1 MSSNRAT
8 EIMLKKAEQKFELA
22 KYSLSRDLLDA
33 CVSELYYSAFQT
45 VTALILSRNEQVS
58 NKHTYVRAWLNKN
71 VGQTGKVSIEMVKT
85 YNRLMDLR
93 SDADYGV
100 EIQFQHHDVATLLA
114 QVDAFNQA
122 IRKIIEDKS
131 STGSS

>member
-22 KYSLSRDLLDA
+22 KYSLSRGLLDA
-33 CVSELYYSAFQT
+33 CVSELHYSAFQT
-45 VTALILSRNEQVS
+45 VTTLILSSNEQVS
-58 NKHTYVRAWLNKN
+58 NKHTSVRAWLNKN
-71 VGQTGKVSIEMVKT
+71 VGQTGKVSIKMVKT

-100 EIQFQHHDVATLLA
+100 EIQFQQSDVDTLLVH
-114 QVDAFNQA
+114 VDGFN
-122 IRKIIEDKS
+122 
-131 STGSS
+131 

>member
-1 MSSNRAT
+1 MSSNRAA

-22 KYSLSRDLLDA
+22 KYSLSRGLLDA

-58 NKHTYVRAWLNKN
+58 NKHTFVRSWLNKN
-71 VGQTGKVSIEMVKT
+71 LGQTGKVSLEMVKT

-100 EIQFQHHDVATLLA
+100 EIQFQQSDIETLLTH
-114 QVDAFNQA
+114 VDGFNHS
-122 IRKIIEDKS
+122 IRKLIEDEK
-131 STGSS
+131 TF

>member
-1 MSSNRAT
+1 M
-8 EIMLKKAEQKFELA
+8 KFELA
-22 KYSLSRDLLDA
+22 KYSLSRGLLDA

-58 NKHTYVRAWLNKN
+58 YKHTHVRAWLNKN
-71 VGQTGKVSIEMVKT
+71 VGLTGKISIEMVKT

-100 EIQFQHHDVATLLA
+100 ELQFQQSDVERILL
-114 QVDAFNQA
+114 NMY
-122 IRKIIEDKS
+122 ILE
-131 STGSS
+131 TGFLASVMIHILE

>member
-1 MSSNRAT
+1 LSSNRAA

-22 KYSLSRDLLDA
+22 KYSLSRGLLDA

-58 NKHTYVRAWLNKN
+58 NKHTFVRSWLNKN
-71 VGQTGKVSIEMVKT
+71 LGQTGKVSLEMVKT

-100 EIQFQHHDVATLLA
+100 EIQFQQSDIETLLTH
-114 QVDAFNQA
+114 VDGFNHS
-122 IRKIIEDKS
+122 IRKLIEDEK
-131 STGSS
+131 TF

>member
-1 MSSNRAT
+1 
-8 EIMLKKAEQKFELA
+8 
-22 KYSLSRDLLDA
+22 LSRGLLDA

-45 VTALILSRNEQVS
+45 VTALILSRNEKVS
-58 NKHTYVRAWLNKN
+58 NKHPYVRGWLNNN
-71 VGQTGKVSIEMVKT
+71 VGQTGKDSIEMVKT

-100 EIQFQHHDVATLLA
+100 EIQFQYNDVATLLA
-114 QVDAFNQA
+114 HVDGFNEA
-122 IRKIIEDKS
+122 IRRMIEDET